1 MNIVSIFTRR
11 ALAIFVPLAVL
22 SLLLAGLWMIY
33 QNEQSYRYEQQRAAR
48 VQAEI
53 LAASVTAALDFGDK
67 AAAQESADAMQANP
81 QVQVAGVYDANGNP
95 FVGYTRTQTLLLPRL
110 PEMSVRDGTLV
121 SATAPVIRSGAK
133 IGTVYL
139 AGTVDP
145 LSRRLSRYAMIALL
159 VVMTSLVLAILGYGQ
174 AALGRVN
181 RTLAEANRELQF
193 QMEERSRTEEQ
204 LREAQKMQAL
214 GQLTGGIAHDFNNLL
229 AVIQGSADILQRP
242 GLSEEKRL
250 RFTNAII
257 DASTRGALL
266 TGQLLAFAR
275 RQPLRPE
282 VLDLNHRIL
291 TMLVMLQPTLGPN
304 ITFNTQLEKTLL
316 PVEVDPGQFEAALLN
331 IIVNA
336 RDAMPD
342 GGEIIIS
349 TRNVTDGAAIERGQA
364 VAVAIQDNG
373 GGIKPDQLKHVFEP
387 FFTTKEVGK
396 GTGLGLS
403 QVYGFAAQSGGEA
416 RIDSEVG
423 RGTTLTIL
431 LPASDKLPQIAPE
444 KERPA
449 VAREPSGHVLLVED
463 NEDVGN
469 LAETLL
475 GELGH
480 VVVRARSGLEALR
493 LADGGAQFDIVFSDV
508 VMPGMTG
515 LELAKKLKQRR
526 PQLPIILTTGYSDR
540 ITAIG
545 SKGFPML
552 RKPYRMETLAVA
564 VDEALAIQRRH
575 SETHFPMDRY

>member
-1 MNIVSIFTRR
+1 MNIASIFTRR

-304 ITFNTQLEKTLL
+304 ITLSTQLEKTLL

-342 GGEIIIS
+342 GGEITIS

>member
-282 VLDLNHRIL
+282 VLDLNYRIL

-342 GGEIIIS
+342 GGEITIT

>member
-1 MNIVSIFTRR
+1 MKIASIFTRR
-11 ALAIFVPLAVL
+11 VLAIFVPLAVL
-22 SLLLAGLWMIY
+22 SLLLAGLWVIY
-33 QNEQSYRYEQQRAAR
+33 QNEQSYRQEQQRAAR

-67 AAAQESADAMQANP
+67 AAAQESADALRANP
-81 QVQVAGVYDANGNP
+81 QVQVAGIYDANGNR
-95 FVGYTRTQTLLLPRL
+95 FVGYTRTQTLLPPRL
-110 PEMSVRDGTLV
+110 PEMSGSDETRVR
-121 SATAPVIRSGAK
+121 AIAPVIRSGAK

-174 AALGRVN
+174 VALSRVN

-257 DASTRGALL
+257 DASSRGALL

-304 ITFNTQLEKTLL
+304 ITLKTQLEKMLL

-342 GGEIIIS
+342 GGEITIS
-349 TRNVTDGAAIERGQA
+349 TRNVTDGKEVERGQA

-373 GGIKPDQLKHVFEP
+373 GGIRQDHLKHVFEP

-431 LPASDKLPQIAPE
+431 LPASDKVPQVAQE
-444 KERPA
+444 KEQLP

-475 GELGH
+475 DELGH
-480 VVVRARSGLEALR
+480 TVVRARSGLEALR
-493 LADGGAQFDIVFSDV
+493 LADDGARFDIVFSDV

-515 LELAKKLKQRR
+515 LELAKKLKQRL
-526 PQLPIILTTGYSDR
+526 PELPIILTTGYSDR
-540 ITAIG
+540 ITAVG
-545 SKGFPML
+545 SQGFPVL

-564 VDEALAIQRRH
+564 VDEALAIQRGH
-575 SETHFPMDRY
+575 AHFSMGRY